1 MRTRYMDRIL
11 HTKKIVIVAGMV
23 ALVWL
28 SALSNKAAGQN
39 KPLKVTGGFSLT
51 GRHYSANG
59 IENRRAPLTG
69 LANANLGFN
78 LFGFQSGLNL
88 TFTTEESRF
97 QQSFNRLA
105 FNTGWSWGRV
115 AAGDVSPDM
124 GRYSMQGSTVRGG
137 YLEINTPKVFGAIT
151 GGQNRKAVNF
161 DPVNPVVPPSYQ
173 RLLYSGNIGF
183 GNKRSSF
190 FSIGGMYAN
199 DVTRSVSN
207 AADISPA
214 ENLVLTAE
222 GGIMM
227 FSQKLRFA
235 GQVSTSALTRD
246 VRNPLMQKE
255 SPIPSFIE
263 PVIASRQG
271 SSFNFAGDAELSF
284 RSDVFNLNSRFS
296 RINPGYESLGM
307 QYLINDQQTIMVAPS
322 FNLLDQKLMITL
334 NYLTSRNNLND
345 QMLSTSQRDQIG
357 INLTGRIGESLMLS
371 GGYMQMGMLNNPS
384 ASVADPAAIQLEYLV
399 QTFMFSPTWM
409 INTETLTHTITFS
422 GAAQLSEDRS
432 LAVQQGLREGKAQDM
447 YMGTLNYTI
456 RFPSGFS
463 LNNTGN
469 YVTSEAPGLTVSSY
483 GFTAGTGFVL
493 LDKKLNININAGWS
507 ANNTSFMLSGQPLSR
522 GTQQITGMAGANYR
536 IAKKTS
542 IRFQSRVMQ
551 NMQTQGAAA
560 NFLESLSEISLMQ
573 RL

>member
-1 MRTRYMDRIL
+1 MDRIL
-11 HTKKIVIVAGMV
+11 HREKILIMACMLS
-23 ALVWL
+23 LVWL
-28 SALSNKAAGQN
+28 SALPNTAVGQN
-39 KPLKVTGGFSLT
+39 KHLKVTGGFSLT

-105 FNTGWSWGRV
+105 FNTSWGWGRV

-124 GRYSMQGSTVRGG
+124 GHYAMQGSIVRGG
-137 YLEINTPKVFGAIT
+137 YFEVNTPKFFGAVT
-151 GGQNRKAVNF
+151 GGQNRKAVDF
-161 DPVNPVVPPSYQ
+161 DPGRPLLPISYQ
-173 RLLYSGNIGF
+173 RLLYAGNIGI
-183 GNKRSSF
+183 GNKRKTF
-190 FSIGGMYAN
+190 LALGGMYAN
-199 DVTRSVSN
+199 DVVGSITDQGTV
-207 AADISPA
+207 SPA
-214 ENLVLTAE
+214 ENLVLTLE
-222 GGIMM
+222 GGL
-227 FSQKLRFA
+227 QLLQQRLRIA
-235 GQVSTSALTRD
+235 GQISASALTRD
-246 VRNPLMQKE
+246 VRNPIQLKN
-255 SPIPSFIE
+255 SSIPGIMD
-263 PVIASRQG
+263 PVFTSREG
-271 SSFNFAGDAELSF
+271 SSINLAGDAEISF
-284 RSDVFNLNSRFS
+284 RSEIFSLNSRFA

-322 FNLLDQKLMITL
+322 FNLLDQKLMISF

-345 QMLSTSQRDQIG
+345 QMQSTSQRDQIG
-357 INLTGRIGESLMLS
+357 LNLTGRIGESLMLA
-371 GGYMQMGMLNNPS
+371 GGYMRMGMLNNPS
-384 ASVADPAAIQLEYLV
+384 ASVADPAAVQLDYLV
-399 QTFMFSPTWM
+399 QTIMFSPTLM
-409 INTETLTHTITFS
+409 INTETLSHTISFS

-432 LAVQQGLREGKAQDM
+432 LSVLQGLREGKAQDM
-447 YMGTLNYTI
+447 YMGTVNYTI

-483 GFTAGTGFVL
+483 GFTTGTGFVL

-507 ANNTSFMLSGQPLSR
+507 ANTTSFMLAGQPLSR

-542 IRFQSRVMQ
+542 LRFQSRIMQ
-551 NMQTQGAAA
+551 NLQTQGAAP
-560 NFLESLSEISLMQ
+560 NFLETLSEISLMQ